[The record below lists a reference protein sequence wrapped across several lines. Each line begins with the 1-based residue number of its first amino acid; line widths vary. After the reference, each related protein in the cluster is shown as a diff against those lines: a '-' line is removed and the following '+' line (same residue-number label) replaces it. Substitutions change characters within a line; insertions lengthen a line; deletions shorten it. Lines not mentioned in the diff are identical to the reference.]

1 MAPMAAA
8 MEPVSRLAAVT
19 PNVTRQTVHG
29 VTMASAPI
37 RNIRVTH
44 VEHTANALITTVWV
58 VSAVMV
64 HAQADVHPVTA
75 RTPGWR
81 AAFVEP

>member
-1 MAPMAAA
+1 MAAA
-8 MEPVSRLAAVT
+8 MEPVSRLAAAT

-29 VTMASAPI
+29 VTMASARI
-37 RNIRVTH
+37 RNIRATH
-44 VEHTANALITTVWV
+44 VGHIVNALTTIVWV

-64 HAQADVHPVTA
+64 HALADVHPVTA
-75 RTPGWR
+75 LTLDWP